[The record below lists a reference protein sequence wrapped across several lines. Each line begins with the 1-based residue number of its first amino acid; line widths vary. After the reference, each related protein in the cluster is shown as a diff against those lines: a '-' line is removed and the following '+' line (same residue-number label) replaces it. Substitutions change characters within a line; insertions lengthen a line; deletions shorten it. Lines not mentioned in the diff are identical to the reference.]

1 MTESYESVNH
11 LFMIAVI
18 VFYWL
23 LLRIWQQ
30 PPPPDHDDKTAGKQA
45 ATLAGVALLQL
56 AAPSAHAASARV
68 PAPAVSPLDLLAAI
82 RAADDSFDEKS
93 FLAGAARAYELVVNA
108 YAEGDTEAL
117 EKLLDPQL
125 AAVFADAILARG
137 ARGERTTLTFIGIK
151 DMTLEGAWAEANLA
165 EIGVRF
171 TSEAVAATCVADG
184 TVVDGD
190 TEKVVELADQWTFAR
205 SPGSKDPNWKI
216 VATEGG

>member
-1 MTESYESVNH
+1 MTESYESANH
-11 LFMIAVI
+11 VFMIAVI

-30 PPPPDHDDKTAGKQA
+30 PPPPDHDDKTTGEQA

-56 AAPSAHAASARV
+56 TAPSADAASARV
-68 PAPAVSPLDLLAAI
+68 PVPALSSDPFAAI
-82 RAADDSFDEKS
+82 RATDESFDEKS

-108 YAEGDTEAL
+108 YVEGDTEVL
-117 EKLLDPQL
+117 ERLLDPQL

-151 DMTLEGAWAEANLA
+151 DMALEGAWTEAHVA

-171 TSEAVAATCVADG
+171 TSEAVAATYAADG
-184 TVVDGD
+184 SVIDGD
-190 TEKVVELADQWTFAR
+190 SEKVVELADQWTFAR

-216 VATEGG
+216 VATG